1 MNINDDIKTEKNE
14 FRKRLTS
21 LRSSIDADVKSEI
34 DRRIRER
41 VLELPQVK
49 EAVSIFCFLSFGGE
63 VATHPI
69 IKELLA
75 RGKRLTVPRI
85 LRGQGIHAIPLEKW
99 EDLHPGEWGILT
111 PITGSKTD
119 FPMDLCITPGL
130 GFTPRG
136 DRLGFGRG
144 YYDQWFREN
153 PLCYRLAVAY
163 ECQVEAYMP
172 TTERDVRV
180 NAIATEQRLIE
191 IT

>member
-1 MNINDDIKTEKNE
+1 MNNNGDIKSEKTE

-21 LRSSIDADVKSEI
+21 LRSGLETDAKLKF
-34 DRRIRER
+34 DRCIRER
-41 VLELPQVK
+41 VLALPRVK
-49 EAVSIFCFLSFGGE
+49 EAESIFCFLSFGSE
-63 VATHPI
+63 VATHAI

-75 RGKRLTVPRI
+75 RGKRLTAPRI

-111 PITGSKTD
+111 PATGSKAD
-119 FPMDLCITPGL
+119 FAVDLCLTPGL
-130 GFTPRG
+130 GFTPAG

-163 ECQVEAYMP
+163 ECQVRDYIP
-172 TTERDVRV
+172 TSERDVRV
-180 NAIATEQRLIE
+180 NAIATEHRLIE
-191 IT
+191 IP